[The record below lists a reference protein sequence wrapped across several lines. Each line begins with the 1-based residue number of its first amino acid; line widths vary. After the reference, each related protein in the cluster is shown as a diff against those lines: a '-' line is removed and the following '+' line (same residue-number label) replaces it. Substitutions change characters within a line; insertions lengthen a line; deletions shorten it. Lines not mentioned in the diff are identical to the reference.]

1 MKYLGLPLDASLKV
15 KSIWNDI
22 IENIEHQ
29 LAS

>member
-1 MKYLGLPLDASLKV
+1 LGASLKV

-22 IENIEHQ
+22 IENIEHR